1 LTKEETVSRR
11 KFISGTVG
19 GLIVGAAAGAA
30 AGYSLAP
37 PAAVGPVTTVR
48 ETSTVTVTQT
58 PTPAAKQT
66 MRHATFLD
74 PSSMDPHKTN
84 DEPTLRFT
92 ANLYDTLVKIGGVP
106 GLWVQIEPNVAKS
119 WSVSSDGKE
128 YVFEIRRGIK
138 FHDGSMLD
146 AKAVKYSFD
155 RALTIGQGFMA
166 SSVKEFVS
174 GADVLG
180 NYEARV
186 TLSKPFAPFFSALP
200 TLCIV
205 SPTSVE
211 ANIKSEGPYG
221 DKGDYGTG
229 WLETHDAGS
238 GPYVLTER
246 RPGELT
252 VYGRFA
258 DFWGGWG
265 PQYFDELRYEFVG
278 EVGTLVSKLRT
289 GESDWGEY
297 WLPEDSFVEL
307 AKPGSGCTVPQWT
320 DTAGTFTWLINNQ
333 NQFLKNRLVRQ
344 AMSYAFDYDTCI
356 RDIWKGG
363 GVPSPGPIP
372 PGMLGY
378 NPAVPMYK
386 RDLTKA
392 KALMEESGFKPGEIT
407 IDATWG
413 TGQETR
419 RLMAILMQQNFAE
432 IGINLELKELPWGTW
447 VEQIATQ
454 DPKDVIALSPLAG
467 SIAFPDPDDILT
479 RFYYSPL
486 WEKQNVKTYYSCSFY
501 KNKDV
506 DALIEKG
513 RVAPAAER
521 EAIYKEATRLIIEDA
536 ASIWPIWNYT
546 KLVIRSDIEGFR
558 PLPFYFT
565 NAEIFHRNNW
575 FRVKS

>member
-1 LTKEETVSRR
+1 MTTEDKVTRR
-11 KFISGTVG
+11 RFISGTVG
-19 GLIVGAAAGAA
+19 GLVVGAAAGAI

-37 PAAVGPVTTVR
+37 PAAVGPGTTVTTTVASP
-48 ETSTVTVTQT
+48 TTVTVSG
-58 PTPAAKQT
+58 PPPGGKQVL
-66 MRHATFLD
+66 RHSTFLD
-74 PSSMDPHKTN
+74 PSSMDPHKAN
-84 DEPTLRFT
+84 DEPTMRFT
-92 ANLYDTLVKIGGVP
+92 ANLYDTLVKIAGIP
-106 GLWVQIEPNVAKS
+106 GSWIQLEPSAALN
-119 WSVSSDGKE
+119 WNVSSDGKQ
-128 YVFEIRRGIK
+128 YVFNLRRGIK

-155 RALTIGQGFMA
+155 RALAIGQGFMA
-166 SSVKEFVS
+166 SATKEFVS
-174 GADVLG
+174 GTEVLG
-180 NYEARV
+180 NYQVRV
-186 TLSKPFAPFFSALP
+186 NLSKPLSPFLSAIP
-200 TLCIV
+200 TLYIV

-211 ANIKSEGPYG
+211 ANVQSG
-221 DKGDYGTG
+221 DNGTA
-229 WLETHDAGS
+229 WLEAHDAGS
-238 GPYVLTER
+238 GPYVLAER

-252 VYGRFA
+252 VYERFP
-258 DFWGGWG
+258 DYWGGWG
-265 PQYFDELRYEFVG
+265 PQYFDEIRHEFVG
-278 EVGTLVSKLRT
+278 EVGTLVSKLRS

-307 AKPGSGCTVPQWT
+307 AQPGSGCTVPQWA
-320 DTAGTFTWLINNQ
+320 DTAGTFTWLVNNQ
-333 NQFLKNRLVRQ
+333 NQFLKNKFVRQ
-344 AMSYAFDYDTCI
+344 AISYAFDYETCL

-378 NPAVPMYK
+378 NPQVKMYT

-392 KALMEESGFKPGEIT
+392 KALMDQSGFKPGEIT

-467 SIAFPDPDDILT
+467 SISFPDPDDILT
-479 RFYYSPL
+479 RFYYSPT
-486 WEKQNVKTYYSCSFY
+486 WEKQGVKTYYTCSFY
-501 KNKDV
+501 KNTDV
-506 DALIEKG
+506 DALVEKG

-521 EAIYKEATRLIIEDA
+521 DAIYKEATRLIIEDA
-536 ASIWPIWNYT
+536 ASLWPIWNYT

-565 NAEIFHRNNW
+565 NAEIFRRNNW

>member
-1 LTKEETVSRR
+1 LTKEENVSRR

-19 GLIVGAAAGAA
+19 GLVVGAAVGAA
-30 AGYSLAP
+30 AGYSLVP
-37 PAAVGPVTTVR
+37 PAAVGPA
-48 ETSTVTVTQT
+48 VTVTTTTTVKETTT
-58 PTPAAKQT
+58 PMAKQVLG
-66 MRHATFLD
+66 HSTFLD
-74 PSSMDPHKTN
+74 PTTMDPHKVF
-84 DEPTLRFT
+84 DEPTMRFT
-92 ANLYDTLVKIGGVP
+92 ANLYDTLIKIAGIP
-106 GLWVQIEPNVAKS
+106 GSWIQLEPSVAMS
-119 WSVSSDGKE
+119 WDVSSDGKQ
-128 YVFEIRRGIK
+128 YTFNLRRGIK
-138 FHDGSMLD
+138 FHDGSTLD

-155 RALTIGQGFMA
+155 RALAINQGFTA
-166 SSVKEFVS
+166 PAVKSFVS
-174 GADVLG
+174 STEVLG
-180 NYEARV
+180 DYQV
-186 TLSKPFAPFFSALP
+186 GVKLSTAFSPFLSAIP
-200 TLCIV
+200 TLYIV

-211 ANIKSEGPYG
+211 ANVKS
-221 DKGDYGTG
+221 GDYGTA

-252 VYGRFA
+252 VYERFPG
-258 DFWGGWG
+258 FWGGWG

-307 AKPGSGCTVPQWT
+307 AQPGSGCTVPQWA
-320 DTAGTFTWLINNQ
+320 DTAGTFTWLVNNQ
-333 NQFLKNRLVRQ
+333 NQFLKNKLVRQ
-344 AMSYAFDYDTCI
+344 AMSYAFDYETCLK
-356 RDIWKGG
+356 DIWKGG

-392 KALMEESGFKPGEIT
+392 KALMDQSGFKAGEIT

-432 IGINLELKELPWGTW
+432 IGINLELKELPWATW

-486 WEKQNVKTYYSCSFY
+486 WEKENVKTYYTCSFY

-513 RVAPAAER
+513 RVAAAAER
-521 EAIYKEATRLIIEDA
+521 EAIYKDATRMIIEDA

-565 NAEIFHRNNW
+565 NAEIFRRNNW